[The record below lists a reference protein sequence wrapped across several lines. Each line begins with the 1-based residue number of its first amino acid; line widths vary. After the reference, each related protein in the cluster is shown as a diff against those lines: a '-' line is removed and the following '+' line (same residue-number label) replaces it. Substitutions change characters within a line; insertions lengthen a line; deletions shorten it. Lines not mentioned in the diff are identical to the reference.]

1 MVVINELANFS
12 ELILN
17 FWSSGGELFAKR
29 RKKAD
34 KWVVDE
40 SSIGSTV
47 PSQFADHFVQQ
58 QFQQQQQFQLQQQQ
72 EHQVDGRCLNCIVV
86 YFYEWGKPSL
96 FLFIFVFS
104 NKHYNFTT
112 N

>member
-1 MVVINELANFS
+1 MVVINQLANFS

-86 YFYEWGKPSL
+86 FLWMGQTRSL
-96 FLFIFVFS
+96 FVYFRLFKQALQF
-104 NKHYNFTT
+104 YNE
-112 N
+112 